1 MTTFKISP
9 PLRGDGRGKYRI
21 NIVGNSGSGKTTLGG
36 ELATILDV
44 PFIQLDVLFW
54 KPGWEQTPT
63 DELREK
69 VVKAIN
75 ETDKGWI
82 VDGNYQRRIGTIIED
97 NATDVI
103 WLDPPLLLYL
113 PRLCYR
119 TFLRLLRLHPPCR
132 PGCEEMFQEVFFSKE
147 SIIWWCISQHWV
159 IRKREEEKYRLEGI
173 HVGGNRRRIGGWG
186 SELQV
191 WKDSVREMVTM
202 ELQN

>member
-54 KPGWEQTPT
+54 KPGWEQTPN

-113 PRLCYR
+113 PHQVVKKC
-119 TFLRLLRLHPPCR
+119 F
-132 PGCEEMFQEVFFSKE
+132 KK
-147 SIIWWCISQHWV
+147 
-159 IRKREEEKYRLEGI
+159 KREEEKYRLEGI

-202 ELQN
+202 EL